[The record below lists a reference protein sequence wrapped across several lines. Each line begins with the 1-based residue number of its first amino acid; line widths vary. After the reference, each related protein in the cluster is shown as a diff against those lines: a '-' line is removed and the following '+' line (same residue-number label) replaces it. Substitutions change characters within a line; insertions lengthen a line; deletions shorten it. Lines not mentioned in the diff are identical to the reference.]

1 MVIVHC
7 EMRAVLEKK
16 RGRVQFVALFAC
28 LMRDAFA
35 FLPAMARE

>member
-1 MVIVHC
+1 
-7 EMRAVLEKK
+7 
-16 RGRVQFVALFAC
+16 VQFVALFAC